1 MLKQNFVSEP
11 RSENGNRAAC
21 SCTELVLTVIPS
33 IIFVGLFPVALA
45 AQISSPGSPA
55 VYGSGNQTPLQFAG
69 ESGPV
74 NQAIF
79 SVGASVLYD
88 NNAFAIGSHSVGD
101 EAFSFDSHLG
111 IARQTEHL
119 IASLNYMPFF
129 LIYRT
134 LDQFD
139 RLNHSGGLSLA
150 YKLTPQ
156 VVLGL
161 SDSISYEEGS
171 YGSLTGLQ
179 VLSGPSLPTAVNQ
192 TIIPHTTRT
201 LTNMAGLNLTFVK
214 SSRTSVTFAAS
225 ENQIKYGPQ
234 LAGYALVNG
243 SGMGGG
249 LTYQYRVTEHT
260 SFGITFLHQDF
271 EYQGGEVY
279 GTGRR
284 TQVESTIFSFTS
296 RLSPTVNVTVFGGP
310 QYVHT
315 LGQVSSG
322 IGRTGD
328 LEGSAGGSITKQV
341 QKTALDLSF
350 QRSVVEAAGL
360 YTTTVNTMATL
371 GVRRRLIGRWEADWS
386 LNAARFENPL
396 YKGAG
401 GKTSGLTGAI
411 GINRPLLHGSVFH
424 ISYSTWHQLSKGN
437 LPISYNLDRSLIAM
451 GVDYQ
456 LKALPLGR

>member
-11 RSENGNRAAC
+11 HSENGNRAAC
-21 SCTELVLTVIPS
+21 SWTESVLTVISS

-45 AQISSPGSPA
+45 AQIMSAGSPA

-79 SVGASVLYD
+79 SVGTSVLYD
-88 NNAFAIGSHSVGD
+88 NNAFAIGSHGVGD

-111 IARQTEHL
+111 IARQTERL
-119 IASLNYMPFF
+119 TASLNYMPFF

-139 RLNHSGGLSLA
+139 RLNHSGGLSLG
-150 YKLTPQ
+150 YKLTPRAT
-156 VVLGL
+156 LGL
-161 SDSISYEEGS
+161 YDSISYQIGN

-179 VLSGPSLPTAVNQ
+179 ILSGPFSPTALNQ
-192 TIIPHTTRT
+192 MIIPYTSRT

-214 SSRTSVTFAAS
+214 SSRTSVTFVAG
-225 ENQIKYGPQ
+225 ENQTKYGPQ
-234 LAGYALVNG
+234 QAGQALING
-243 SGMGGG
+243 SGMSGG
-249 LTYQYRVTEHT
+249 LTYQYGVTEHT

-271 EYQGGEVY
+271 KYQGGEVY
-279 GTGRR
+279 GTGLR
-284 TQVESTIFSFTS
+284 TQVESTLFSFTS

-322 IGRTGD
+322 VSRTGD

-341 QKTALDLSF
+341 QKTALDLSI
-350 QRSVVEAAGL
+350 QRSVAEAAGL

-396 YKGAG
+396 YKGAY
-401 GKTSGLTGAI
+401 GKTEGLSGGI
-411 GINRPLLHGSVFH
+411 GVNRPLLHGSVFH
-424 ISYSTWHQLSKGN
+424 ISYSTWHQLNTGY
-437 LPISYNLDRSLIAM
+437 LPISYKLDRSLIAM

-456 LKALPLGR
+456 FKALPLGR